1 VGIVTEHLELLESW
15 FTGRIGRPAR
25 RFGKAGARYE
35 GFSDGSDGVQWNCGI
50 DRVRHLVT
58 VGVNLEGMKYDGW
71 PIARLLLRE
80 KRRPTL
86 PEVLRQ
92 TPLASATEVWLER
105 DAWQAAAR
113 LPISEWHIGPAP
125 PVAVTSLS
133 DELWLTMVREAL
145 QSLNADKDFL
155 GRGSMEVTLAKAG
168 RKVKDVSPHLQIK
181 VPLRSQEMGRES
193 LDAAASSLEHV
204 HAWCRRASAY

>member
-1 VGIVTEHLELLESW
+1 MTEHLELLETW

-25 RFGKAGARYE
+25 RFGKVGARYE
-35 GFSDGSDGVQWNCGI
+35 GFSDGIDGVQWNCGI
-50 DRVRHLVT
+50 DRVRNVVT

-86 PEVLRQ
+86 PQVLHQ
-92 TPLASATEVWLER
+92 TPLASVTEVWLER

-113 LPISEWHIGPAP
+113 LPISEWHIGPEP
-125 PVAVTSLS
+125 PVAATSLS
-133 DELWLTMVREAL
+133 DDLWLAMVCEAL
-145 QSLNADKDFL
+145 GSLNADKDFL
-155 GRGSMEVTLAKAG
+155 ARGSMEVTLAKAG

-181 VPLRSQEMGRES
+181 VPFHAHELTASALKTAAVS
-193 LDAAASSLEHV
+193 LDPVRTWMRRSSGQ
-204 HAWCRRASAY
+204 